1 MCRVYPGS
9 PGVSLTRTRVERTAI
24 WVQDLR
30 VGVCGGGGAGTGAL
44 GCILEKFPEL
54 LN

>member
-1 MCRVYPGS
+1 MYRVYPGS
-9 PGVSLTRTRVERTAI
+9 PTVSLARTRVERTAR

-30 VGVCGGGGAGTGAL
+30 VCVCLGGGGTGAL